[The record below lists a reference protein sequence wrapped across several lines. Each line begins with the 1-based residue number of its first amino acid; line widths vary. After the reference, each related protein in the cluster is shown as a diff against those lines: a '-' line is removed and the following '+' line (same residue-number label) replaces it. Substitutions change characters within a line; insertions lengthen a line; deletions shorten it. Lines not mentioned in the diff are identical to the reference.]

1 MTPTSREELL
11 LQLENS
17 RSAISL
23 VMATLRGIKY
33 NQTIET
39 GRVLLK
45 LAMIQQELNDVLD
58 PL

>member
-1 MTPTSREELL
+1 
-11 LQLENS
+11 
-17 RSAISL
+17 
-23 VMATLRGIKY
+23 MATLRGIKY